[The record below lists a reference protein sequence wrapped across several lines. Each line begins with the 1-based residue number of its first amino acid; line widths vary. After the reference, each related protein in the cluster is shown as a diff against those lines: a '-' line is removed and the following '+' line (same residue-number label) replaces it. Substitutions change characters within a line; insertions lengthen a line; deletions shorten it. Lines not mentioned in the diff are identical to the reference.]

1 MGAKVYRTSATS
13 SILLAALLVRALQTR
28 SAFSPASILAMAAVA
43 PMAMERDA
51 RVPCCEPLGCV
62 TDCVYPWCMFTC
74 DTCCW
79 ATLRLG
85 PCLDKAPSQPIP
97 GYCLWPSHK
106 VLKKDPKRAAWL
118 RTKFD
123 LCQRLDRYTIRH
135 PRCRCCGVGFGSE
148 LHASTYLG
156 GSFYGH
162 YDDLFGANFC
172 CGQKVVVAEPRL
184 VETSL
189 LEPSGRAFHL
199 HMYNLR
205 GEVMPK
211 IGGETSFLLAL
222 PNGDDATT
230 AHARLRALVFKYCAG
245 PAAIARARPRDPVAA
260 ALLWKLRTSCAEDPA
275 NAANVHFPTFVVR
288 FVHYCVLGMRDI
300 DDGAFALLFEANIT
314 PVDAGEF
321 PPHGVRYLHR
331 EMNLFGEGPVKHFPE
346 LHAKIAALYAAAL
359 RELRFEGEFCAAED
373 FAASLVPI
381 MALAGCFGPLD
392 ALLQLFPE
400 HNKWSNLADP
410 LAAAAFAWPWD
421 DRAKLRLCA
430 MEAQRLSPGVFG
442 TTLCGNQP
450 VSWDVGAKLQKSLAR
465 SNRSRFG

>member
-1 MGAKVYRTSATS
+1 MYKRQG
-13 SILLAALLVRALQTR
+13 LLARAAR
-28 SAFSPASILAMAAVA
+28 
-43 PMAMERDA
+43 RDDVDA
-51 RVPCCEPLGCV
+51 EPLERAED
-62 TDCVYPWCMFTC
+62 DCTC
-74 DTCCW
+74 ALKIDP
-79 ATLRLG
+79 AYA
-85 PCLDKAPSQPIP
+85 KARQRR
-97 GYCLWPSHK
+97 GMTRHK
-106 VLKKDPKRAAWL
+106 
-118 RTKFD
+118 
-123 LCQRLDRYTIRH
+123 
-135 PRCRCCGVGFGSE
+135 
-148 LHASTYLG
+148 
-156 GSFYGH
+156 
-162 YDDLFGANFC
+162 
-172 CGQKVVVAEPRL
+172 
-184 VETSL
+184 
-189 LEPSGRAFHL
+189 
-199 HMYNLR
+199 R
-205 GEVMPK
+205 G
-211 IGGETSFLLAL
+211 
-222 PNGDDATT
+222 
-230 AHARLRALVFKYCAG
+230 KYA
-245 PAAIARARPRDPVAA
+245 AAIEDLERA
-260 ALLWKLRTSCAEDPA
+260 CAEDPA

-288 FVHYCVLGMRDI
+288 FVHWCVLGMRDI

-314 PVDAGEF
+314 PVDKGEF

-331 EMNLFGEGPVKHFPE
+331 EMNMLGEGPVKHFPE

-450 VSWDVGAKLQKSLAR
+450 VSWDIGAKLQKSLAR

>member
-1 MGAKVYRTSATS
+1 
-13 SILLAALLVRALQTR
+13 
-28 SAFSPASILAMAAVA
+28 MAAVA

-135 PRCRCCGVGFGSE
+135 PWCRCCGAGFGSE

-162 YDDLFGANFC
+162 YDDMFGANFC

-184 VETSL
+184 IETSL
-189 LEPSGRAFHL
+189 LEPSGRGFHL

-205 GEVMPK
+205 GAVMPK

-222 PNGDDATT
+222 PNGDDAAS
-230 AHARLRALVFKYCAG
+230 AHARRRRHRGAPDAG
-245 PAAIARARPRDPVAA
+245 ARRRGDGRRVAA
-260 ALLWKLRTSCAEDPA
+260 AD
-275 NAANVHFPTFVVR
+275 
-288 FVHYCVLGMRDI
+288 LGRRDI
-300 DDGAFALLFEANIT
+300 
-314 PVDAGEF
+314 
-321 PPHGVRYLHR
+321 GVRR
-331 EMNLFGEGPVKHFPE
+331 
-346 LHAKIAALYAAAL
+346 AL
-359 RELRFEGEFCAAED
+359 
-373 FAASLVPI
+373 
-381 MALAGCFGPLD
+381 
-392 ALLQLFPE
+392 
-400 HNKWSNLADP
+400 
-410 LAAAAFAWPWD
+410 
-421 DRAKLRLCA
+421 
-430 MEAQRLSPGVFG
+430 
-442 TTLCGNQP
+442 
-450 VSWDVGAKLQKSLAR
+450 
-465 SNRSRFG
+465 SRR

>member
-1 MGAKVYRTSATS
+1 M
-13 SILLAALLVRALQTR
+13 
-28 SAFSPASILAMAAVA
+28 
-43 PMAMERDA
+43 
-51 RVPCCEPLGCV
+51 
-62 TDCVYPWCMFTC
+62 
-74 DTCCW
+74 
-79 ATLRLG
+79 
-85 PCLDKAPSQPIP
+85 
-97 GYCLWPSHK
+97 
-106 VLKKDPKRAAWL
+106 
-118 RTKFD
+118 
-123 LCQRLDRYTIRH
+123 
-135 PRCRCCGVGFGSE
+135 
-148 LHASTYLG
+148 
-156 GSFYGH
+156 
-162 YDDLFGANFC
+162 FGANFC

-189 LEPSGRAFHL
+189 LEPSGRGFHL

-222 PNGDDATT
+222 PNGDDATA
-230 AHARLRALVFKYCAG
+230 AHAKLRALVFKYCAG
-245 PAAIARARPRDPVAA
+245 RRDRAARDPS
-260 ALLWKLRTSCAEDPA
+260 R
-275 NAANVHFPTFVVR
+275 R
-288 FVHYCVLGMRDI
+288 
-300 DDGAFALLFEANIT
+300 
-314 PVDAGEF
+314 
-321 PPHGVRYLHR
+321 
-331 EMNLFGEGPVKHFPE
+331 
-346 LHAKIAALYAAAL
+346 YAAAL

-450 VSWDVGAKLQKSLAR
+450 VCRRPFSTRIGSDDVAFPAGTKMMLNYRNYGKNSAVFGDETDKWKPYDRPANGGKAPEDGAATAFDAR
-465 SNRSRFG
+465 AVMRAPSDDDARRLLGVGPAFDGAP